1 MNSVKSQDDKFVV
14 LVVGEAGCNIR
25 QERML
30 KMLQEAHGDKIQ
42 IVRQSGDEIN
52 GMQPDFV
59 IMDEYYPPIVPARE
73 VYKPERYAYWQRGRW
88 GQ

>member
-1 MNSVKSQDDKFVV
+1 MSDKKFVV

-30 KMLQEAHGDKIQ
+30 KVLHEHYGERLE
-42 IVRQSGDEIN
+42 IVRQSVEDIN
-52 GMQPDFV
+52 GIEPDFM
-59 IMDEYYPPIVPARE
+59 IMDELLPVVQHHQEYKHHRKIPRE
-73 VYKPERYAYWQRGRW
+73 YWQRGRW

>member
-1 MNSVKSQDDKFVV
+1 MTTNRTTDDKFVV
-14 LVVGEAGCNIR
+14 MVVGNGGCNIR

-30 KMLQEAHGDKIQ
+30 KMLHDLHGDKIE
-42 IVRQSGDEIN
+42 IVRQSGDEIK
-52 GMQPDFV
+52 GIEPDFV
-59 IMDEYYPPIVPARE
+59 IMDDYPTVVPARE